1 MKNGV
6 FKSDW
11 FTGLII
17 TFIFLIFSGS
27 DFIASIERSAYD
39 FGVRSSTQT
48 PSDKIAIIAID
59 NQSIDNIGR
68 WPWSRD
74 IHAQMHDILTR
85 GGAKAIGQT
94 VFFSEPQIDPGL
106 QFIRELK
113 HAFES
118 SSIAAVPIFV
128 EELALAVEDSRALVK
143 NKRDVNGR
151 AAVQKIAE
159 ALEESPLRSQVSKEL
174 NDYIEYIN
182 SAEIILD
189 TDNTLALSIK
199 NAGNVIFNMPVV
211 QGQPYGQPDA
221 SLPEFVTRNKIPQNN
236 IINNETNNPQ
246 GFTPLPVVDAF
257 PPIAILGEQSYAIG
271 ASVPLPDVDGGIR
284 SEPLVVDYYGDYYP
298 SMALLLAAK
307 GLNLG
312 LDDIQIS
319 VGSDVRLGRLNIKT
333 DGYSLMNTF
342 FYHDD
347 ENYNPAFPVDSFF
360 DVLQG
365 KIPAEKYKDKIVL
378 IGATA
383 LGVGDT
389 FVTPINPTMSP
400 VVTLAHSVSSI
411 LNEDFFIEP
420 EWGLYARIGAL
431 LFVALYLMLLL
442 PKLSAVVG
450 FVVTGIL
457 LLALFITH
465 YMLMTTQGMWL
476 QLMMPALL
484 LGGGHIL
491 LTTKRF
497 FLSEK
502 GKARLD
508 IESAESNRMLGLS
521 LQGQGQLDMAFEK
534 FRKLPVDKSTLETL
548 YNLALDYERKRQFN
562 KAKSVYDYMADFDA
576 KFRDIKER
584 SNRAQSLDETVILSG
599 GNSSPGGTLI
609 AEGGGVEKP
618 MLGRYEVEREL
629 GKGAMGAVYLGK
641 DPKISRVVAIKT
653 MALSQEFEEDELV
666 EVKQRFFRE
675 AETAGRL
682 NHPNIVTIFDAGE
695 EHDLAYIAMEFLKG
709 SDLSKYIK
717 PDTLLPLKQVL
728 SIIQRAADGIDY
740 AHQYN
745 VVHRDIKPANIMWD
759 PETDSCKITDFGI
772 ARITDSS
779 KTKTGMVLGTPS
791 YMSPEQLAGK
801 KVTGQSD
808 IFSLGVMLFQMVT
821 GKLPFTGDSMASLM
835 YKIANEDHPA
845 PESINPAVPRCVT
858 VIINRAMKK
867 DVSKRYQRGKEM
879 VDDITKCLK
888 IIAVEAKAKNR
899 G

>member
-6 FKSDW
+6 LKSDW

-17 TFIFLIFSGS
+17 TFIFLIFANS

-39 FGVRSSTQT
+39 FGVRSSSRIA
-48 PSDKIAIIAID
+48 SDKIAIIAID
-59 NQSIDNIGR
+59 DQSIDNIGR

-74 IHAQMHDILTR
+74 IHAQMHDLLAQ

-113 HAFES
+113 QAFEE
-118 SSIAAVPIFV
+118 SSISAVPMFV
-128 EELALAVEDSRALVK
+128 EELALTVEDSRELVK
-143 NKRDVNGR
+143 NKRDKNGKVAVN
-151 AAVQKIAE
+151 KIAD
-159 ALEESPLRSQVSKEL
+159 ALEESPLRYQVAEEL
-174 NDYIEYIN
+174 NAYLEYIN

-189 TDNTLALSIK
+189 TDSTLAQSMQ
-199 NAGNVIFNMPVV
+199 NAGNVIFYMPVV
-211 QGQPYGQPDA
+211 EGLPYGQPDA
-221 SLPEFVTRNKIPQNN
+221 SLPDYVTRNRILEEN
-236 IINNETNNPQ
+236 IIDSEVTNPE
-246 GFTPLPVVDAF
+246 GFTPLPVIDAY
-257 PPIAILGEQSYAIG
+257 PPIAILGEQSLAIG
-271 ASVPLPDVDGGIR
+271 ASVPLPDADGGIR
-284 SEPLVVDYYGDYYP
+284 TEPLIIDYYGEYYP
-298 SMALLLAAK
+298 SMALVLAAK
-307 GLNLG
+307 SLNLE
-312 LDDIQIS
+312 LKDIQVT
-319 VGSDVRLGRLNIKT
+319 VGSDVQLGRLNIKT
-333 DGYSLMNTF
+333 DGFSLMNTF

-347 ENYNPAFPVDSFF
+347 ENFVPAFQVDSFF
-360 DVLQG
+360 DVIQG

-411 LNEDFFIEP
+411 LNEDFFIKP
-420 EWGLYARIGAL
+420 EWSFYARMGAL
-431 LFVALYLMLLL
+431 LLVALYLMLLL
-442 PKLSAVVG
+442 PRLSAVIG
-450 FVVTGIL
+450 FVITGVL
-457 LLALFITH
+457 LVALFVTH
-465 YMLMTTQGMWL
+465 YILMTTQGMWL

-484 LGGGHIL
+484 LGGGHFL

-497 FLSEK
+497 FMSER

-534 FRKLPVDKSTLETL
+534 FRKLPLDKSALEVL

-562 KAKSVYDYMADFDA
+562 KAKSVYDYMSDFDA
-576 KFRDIKER
+576 KFRDIKDR
-584 SNRAQSLDETVILSG
+584 SNRAQSLEETVILG
-599 GNSSPGGTLI
+599 GGGSSPGGTLLM
-609 AEGGGVEKP
+609 EGGGVEKP
-618 MLGRYEVEREL
+618 MLGRYEIEREL

-653 MALSQEFEEDELV
+653 MALSQEFEDDELV
-666 EVKQRFFRE
+666 EVKERFFRE

-695 EHDLAYIAMEFLKG
+695 EHDLAYIAMEYLKG
-709 SDLSKYIK
+709 TDLSKYIK

-728 SIIQRAADGIDY
+728 SIIQRSADGIDY

-835 YKIANEDHPA
+835 YKIANEIHPA
-845 PESINPAVPRCVT
+845 PESINPDVPRCVT
-858 VIINRAMKK
+858 VIINRAMEK
-867 DVSKRYQRGKEM
+867 DVEKRYQHGKDM
-879 VDDITKCLK
+879 VADINKCLK
-888 IIAVEAKAKNR
+888 IIEAENNTKNKA
-899 G
+899 